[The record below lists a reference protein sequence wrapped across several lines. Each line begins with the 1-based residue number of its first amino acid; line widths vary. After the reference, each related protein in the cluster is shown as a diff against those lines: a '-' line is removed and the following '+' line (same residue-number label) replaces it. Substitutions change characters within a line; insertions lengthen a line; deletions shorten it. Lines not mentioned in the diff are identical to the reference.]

1 MEYKLI
7 VKVTVEELEKEV
19 NIKLSNG
26 WELYGNPMSHQ
37 GAYAQAVIKK
47 VKIAGRET
55 CILKSN

>member
-47 VKIAGRET
+47 SR
-55 CILKSN
+55 